1 MHLDSESIRQT
12 QRSLG
17 YMPLTVYHNERSI
30 SLYWIRL
37 IRECSESLLT
47 STSRHTVYEI
57 EYAVRGSLIV
67 DTGDEQI
74 CVREGEYLIVPPGMP
89 HRIVESE
96 SGGMKFIMGFYA
108 GEGFSAP
115 CRPISATKA
124 VCGMVQVLTDVL
136 ENVGKELLCAI
147 MQSVLLA
154 FIDAIPSTEERRLM
168 ATDQEC
174 VRRFIAFA
182 ESSRGVGIS
191 VREGARLVSLSERQ
205 LLRHCLNISGRTP
218 SQIIQQARLDYIR
231 VCLRQTR
238 LNLSEIAELS
248 GFQTEYAM
256 AKFFRKFERM
266 LPSAYRQMGRGREN
280 EG

>member
-17 YMPLTVYHNERSI
+17 YMPLSVCHNERSM

-47 STSRHTVYEI
+47 ITSRHTVYEI
-57 EYAVRGSLIV
+57 EYAVCGSLII
-67 DTGDEQI
+67 DADGETI
-74 CVREGEYLIVPPGMP
+74 CVREGEYLIIPPGMP
-89 HRIVESE
+89 HRIVEAE
-96 SGGMKFIMGFYA
+96 SGGIKFIMGFNP
-108 GEGFSAP
+108 GEGFSVP
-115 CRPISATKA
+115 GRPIPATKA
-124 VCGMVQVLTDVL
+124 AYGMVQVLTDIL
-136 ENVGKELLCAI
+136 ENGGQELLCMVMKSI
-147 MQSVLLA
+147 LLA
-154 FIDAIPSTEERRLM
+154 FIDSIPSTEERRPI

-174 VRRFIAFA
+174 VQRFIAFA
-182 ESSRGVGIS
+182 ESSKGVGIS

-205 LLRHCLNISGRTP
+205 LLRYCLNISGRTP

-231 VCLRQTR
+231 TCLSQTR

-256 AKFFRKFERM
+256 AKFFRKFEGI
-266 LPSAYRQMGRGREN
+266 LPSAYRQMGCGREN
-280 EG
+280 KD